1 MIPLLLLGILF
12 GTVAVVSLATKFP
25 MQIGDDEY

>member
-1 MIPLLLLGILF
+1 MIALLLLVIFVGSIA
-12 GTVAVVSLATKFP
+12 VAVIANKFP